1 MSLREI
7 SEAINMNRVTV
18 ARHLDVLMASGR
30 VEMVPFGQA
39 KVFYLSQR
47 VPVASLINC
56 LSDIIILVVDD
67 RMKIRQF
74 NTAFL
79 NLFGET
85 AEDYY
90 GLPVHDVFLSDDN
103 GNYSFESLDMA
114 LRGKYMTED
123 IAINRGDEKICLKVD
138 MYPCIFENGERSV
151 SLVMTN
157 VSGRKKNEELL
168 RINTEMIRKMSD
180 AVSSDEILA
189 LGTETAKTAL
199 NADAAAIFLKTDAE
213 TFSYHYCM
221 GNDERFG
228 SGFKD
233 IWDRNDLNN
242 QILSGNPVYYTYN
255 VPEACGE
262 TEDTPGLS
270 GSGSF
275 SSYPLFRKGIV
286 AGFIAVFS
294 KKADIPEIERN
305 ELELISCQISYA
317 LSKETVPGN
326 CERN

>member
-56 LSDIIILVVDD
+56 LSDVILVVDD

-79 NLFGET
+79 KLFGET

-103 GNYSFESLDMA
+103 GNHSFESLDMA
-114 LRGKYMTED
+114 LRGKYVTEN
-123 IAINRGDEKICLKVD
+123 IAIKRGDEEICLKVE

-151 SLVMTN
+151 SLVMTD
-157 VSGRKKNEELL
+157 VSFRKKSEELF
-168 RINTEMIRKMSD
+168 RINTEMIRKMS
-180 AVSSDEILA
+180 AAFSSDGILI
-189 LGTETAKTAL
+189 LGTEAAKNAL
-199 NADAAAIFLKTDAE
+199 NADAAAIFLNNDAD
-213 TFSYHYCM
+213 TFSNHYCT
-221 GNDERFG
+221 GNGERFG
-228 SGFKD
+228 TDFKD
-233 IWDRNDLNN
+233 IWERNDFNN
-242 QILSGNPVYYTYN
+242 QILNGNPVYYSYAGI
-255 VPEACGE
+255 EACGE
-262 TEDTPGLS
+262 VKDMSVSCP
-270 GSGSF
+270 GSF
-275 SSYPLFRKGIV
+275 LSYPLLRKGIG

-294 KKADIPEIERN
+294 KKADISELERN

-317 LSKETVPGN
+317 LSKETSGKH
-326 CERN
+326 CEKKL

>member
-7 SEAINMNRVTV
+7 SEAISMNRVTV

-56 LSDIIILVVDD
+56 LSDVILVVDD

-79 NLFGET
+79 KLFGET

-103 GNYSFESLDMA
+103 GNHSFESLDMA

-151 SLVMTN
+151 SLVMTD
-157 VSGRKKNEELL
+157 VSFRKKSEEFL
-168 RINTEMIRKMSD
+168 RINTEMIRKMS
-180 AVSSDEILA
+180 AEFSSDEILI
-189 LGTETAKTAL
+189 LGAETAKNVL
-199 NADAAAIFLKTDAE
+199 NADAAAIFLNNDAD
-213 TFSYHYCM
+213 TFSNHYCT
-221 GNDERFG
+221 GNGERFG
-228 SGFKD
+228 SDFNE
-233 IWDRNDLNN
+233 IWGRNEFNN
-242 QILSGNPVYYTYN
+242 QILNGNPVYYSYAGT
-255 VPEACGE
+255 EACGE
-262 TEDTPGLS
+262 TRGAPGLS
-270 GSGSF
+270 GPGSF
-275 SSYPLFRKGIV
+275 LSYPLLRKGIV

-294 KKADIPEIERN
+294 KKPDIPEIERN

-317 LSKETVPGN
+317 LSKETFGKY
-326 CERN
+326 CEKEL